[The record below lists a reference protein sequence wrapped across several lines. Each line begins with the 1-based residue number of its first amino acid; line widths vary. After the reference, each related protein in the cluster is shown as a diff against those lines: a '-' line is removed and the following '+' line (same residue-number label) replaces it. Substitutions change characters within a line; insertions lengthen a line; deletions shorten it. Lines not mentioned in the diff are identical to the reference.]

1 MKKKLFHIKRYYYRL
16 SPLFCNRDDE
26 DDVVGLDEYFVSS
39 STLEEAFNWVKQ
51 QHPKDF
57 NVGPSVKIEKEP
69 AYTANNYP
77 FQYHKDKWFGIKGS
91 NKYCTEWFL
100 KSETATK
107 TVYERITY
115 GDWKNAGFRYVID
128 LKEPFVE
135 I

>member
-1 MKKKLFHIKRYYYRL
+1 MNKKLFHIKRYYYRL
-16 SPLFCNRDDE
+16 SPLYSNRDDE

-39 STLEEAFNWVKQ
+39 SSREEAFNWVKQ

-57 NVGPSVKIEKEP
+57 CVGPSIKIENEP
-69 AYTANNYP
+69 AYATNNYP
-77 FQYHKDKWFGIKGS
+77 FKYHEGKWFGIKGS
-91 NKYCTEWFL
+91 NKYCTEWSL

-107 TVYERITY
+107 TVYERLTY
-115 GDWKNAGFRYVID
+115 GDWKYAGFRYVID